1 MALTNSV
8 LAEKIWLDAGNDYQQ
23 RVPNPTVNGLEA
35 TWRALFKPGNNAYL
49 NQFMDVLVNR
59 VAYTYARNLEWTSPL
74 VVFKRAKLNYGTT
87 VQEIALNW
95 VKAHAYKDDVESLLR
110 LHRPEGDVAYHTQ
123 NRQDKYPISV
133 VLPELKNAFLDD
145 YGLNRLVASIMQAP
159 VNSDNYDEYRI
170 ALNMLATY
178 EDAYGFFKYP
188 LSKVPSD
195 EASGKEFLT
204 AVRTLVGMLQFPSA
218 RYNAASVSVPVFAK
232 PSELVLLVTPAV
244 AASLSV
250 EVLSSI
256 FHVELAEVNVR
267 QIIVDEF
274 PIPNTVAMLTT
285 QDFFILQDT
294 LYENTSFYNAETL
307 ATNYYLHHWEIV
319 SASPFVPAILFTVGD
334 TGTGTTIPTVKQSV
348 IGITVTGA
356 DTAEAGTDVQL
367 TVNLTGTMSS
377 ARYGVAVEPDAAL
390 FEVSAVTAKPADDTP
405 GSPIDIDPMK
415 TYVDKFAV
423 LHIAEDMPTGAVV
436 TVTATSAYINPSA
449 TTCKYTASHAV
460 TITAPTTAATDPVK
474 PSVKAKRTGKGAS
487 GTTDSHGTETAT
499 TAR

>member
-1 MALTNSV
+1 MALKNSV
-8 LAEKIWLDAGNDYQQ
+8 IAEKIWLEAGNDYQQ
-23 RVPNPTVNGLEA
+23 RIPNPTVNSLEA

-59 VAYTYARNLEWTSPL
+59 IAYTYVRNLAWQSPL
-74 VVFKRAKLNYGTT
+74 AVYKRPKVNNGTT

-95 VKAHAYKDDVESLLR
+95 VKAHAYKDDVESLLH

-145 YGLNRLVASIMQAP
+145 YGLNRLVAGIMQAP

-178 EDAYGFFKYP
+178 EDVYGFYKYP
-188 LSKVPSD
+188 LSAVPTD
-195 EASGKEFLT
+195 EVTGKEFLT
-204 AVRTLVGMLQFPSA
+204 AVRTLVAMLQFPSA

-244 AASLSV
+244 AASVSV

-256 FHVELAEVNVR
+256 FHVEMAEVNVR

-274 PIPNTVAMLTT
+274 PIPNAVAMLTT
-285 QDFFILQDT
+285 EDFFIMQDT
-294 LYENTSFYNAETL
+294 LYETTSFWNAETL

-319 SASPFVPAILFTVGD
+319 SASPFVPAIMFTVGGD
-334 TGTGTTIPTVKQSV
+334 GTTVPTVKQAV
-348 IGITVTGA
+348 TGITLTGA
-356 DTAEAGTDVQL
+356 STAEAGEDVQL
-367 TVNLTGTMSS
+367 TVNLMGSL
-377 ARYGVAVEPDAAL
+377 APVHEGVAVEPDAAT
-390 FEVSAVTAKPADDTP
+390 FAVAATD
-405 GSPIDIDPMK
+405 GSDEPKAVELDPMS

-423 LHIAEDMPTGAVV
+423 LHLADDLPAGTVV
-436 TVTATSAYINPSA
+436 TVTATSAYVNPSA
-449 TTCKYTASHAV
+449 ATAHYTDAHVV
-460 TITAPTTAATDPVK
+460 TITAPTAAESAMPTVQK
-474 PSVKAKRTGKGAS
+474 KRTGKGAS
-487 GTTDSHGTETAT
+487 GTTDTHGNETAT
-499 TAR
+499 DKQ

>member
-8 LAEKIWLDAGNDYQQ
+8 LAEKIWLEAGNDFQQ
-23 RVPNPTVNGLEA
+23 RIPNPTVNSLEA

-59 VAYTYARNLEWTSPL
+59 IAYTYVRNLEWTNPL
-74 VVFKRAKLNYGTT
+74 AVFKRAKLNYGTT

-95 VKAHAYKDDVESLLR
+95 VKAHAYKDDIESLLR

-145 YGLNRLVASIMQAP
+145 YGLNRLVAGIMQAP

-178 EDAYGFFKYP
+178 ESAYGFYKYP
-188 LSKVPSD
+188 LSKTPSD

-256 FHVELAEVNVR
+256 FHVEMAEVNVR

-285 QDFFILQDT
+285 EDFFILQDT
-294 LYENTSFYNAETL
+294 LYENASFYNAETMT
-307 ATNYYLHHWEIV
+307 TNYYLHHWEIV
-319 SASPFVPAILFTVGD
+319 SASPFAPAILFTVGD
-334 TGTGTTIPTVKQSV
+334 SGTTVPTVKQAV
-348 IGITVTGA
+348 TGITLTGA
-356 DTAEAGTDVQL
+356 STAEAGTQVQL
-367 TVNLTGTMSS
+367 SVNLTGTMTPDG
-377 ARYGVAVEPDAAL
+377 YGVAVEPDAAL
-390 FEVSAVTAKPADDTP
+390 FEVSAVTAKPDDSTA
-405 GSPIDIDPMK
+405 GSPIDIDPMR

-449 TTCKYTASHAV
+449 ATSAYTATHAV
-460 TITAPTTAATDPVK
+460 TITEPVAAATEPIK
-474 PSVKAKRTGKGAS
+474 PSAKEKRSGKGAS
-487 GTTDSHGTETAT
+487 
-499 TAR
+499 

>member
-23 RVPNPTVNGLEA
+23 RIPNPTVNSLEA

-59 VAYTYARNLEWTSPL
+59 IAYTYARTLEWTNPL
-74 VVFKRAKLNYGTT
+74 AVFKRAKLYYGTT
-87 VQEIALNW
+87 AQEIALNW
-95 VKAHAYKDDVESLLR
+95 VKAHAYKDDVESLLC
-110 LHRPEGDVAYHTQ
+110 LYRPEGAVAYHTQ

-178 EDAYGFFKYP
+178 EDVYGFFKYP

-256 FHVELAEVNVR
+256 FHVEMAEVNVR

-285 QDFFILQDT
+285 EDFFILQDT

-334 TGTGTTIPTVKQSV
+334 AGTTIPTVKQSV
-348 IGITVTGA
+348 TGITVTGA

-367 TVNLTGTMSS
+367 TVNLTGTMSP
-377 ARYGVAVEPDAAL
+377 AGYGVAVEPDAAL
-390 FEVSAVTAKPADDTP
+390 FEVSAVTAKSDGGTP

-436 TVTATSAYINPSA
+436 KVTATSAYINPSA
-449 TTCKYTASHAV
+449 ATSKYTASHTV

-474 PSVKAKRTGKGAS
+474 PSVEAKRTGKGAS

-499 TAR
+499 TAQ

>member
-1 MALTNSV
+1 MALENSV
-8 LAEKIWLDAGNDYQQ
+8 IAEKIWLEAGNDYQQ
-23 RVPNPTVNGLEA
+23 RIPNPTINSLEA

-59 VAYTYARNLEWTSPL
+59 IAYTYVHNMAWQNPL
-74 VVFKRAKLNYGTT
+74 AVFKRQKLIYGTT

-123 NRQDKYPISV
+123 NRQDKYPISIV
-133 VLPELKNAFLDD
+133 PPELKNAFLDD
-145 YGLNRLVASIMQAP
+145 YGLNRLVAGIMQAP

-178 EDAYGFFKYP
+178 EDAYGFYKYP
-188 LSKVPSD
+188 LSAVPTD
-195 EASGKEFLT
+195 EATGKEFLT

-244 AASLSV
+244 AASVSV

-256 FHVELAEVNVR
+256 FHVEMAEVNVR

-274 PIPNTVAMLTT
+274 PIPNAVAMLTT
-285 QDFFILQDT
+285 EDFFIMQDT
-294 LYENTSFYNAETL
+294 LYENTSFWNAETL

-319 SASPFVPAILFTVGD
+319 SASPFVPAILFTVGGD
-334 TGTGTTIPTVKQSV
+334 GTTIPTVKQ
-348 IGITVTGA
+348 TVTGITLTGA
-356 DTAEAGTDVQL
+356 NTAEAGENVQL
-367 TVNLTGTMSS
+367 TVNLTGTLTPVHD
-377 ARYGVAVEPDAAL
+377 GVAVEPDAAT
-390 FEVSAVTAKPADDTP
+390 FSVAATDGGDTP
-405 GSPIDIDPMK
+405 KVVELDPMS

-423 LHIAEDMPTGAVV
+423 LHLADDLPAGTVV
-436 TVTATSAYINPSA
+436 TVTATSAYVNPSA
-449 TTCKYTASHAV
+449 AIAHYTASHAV
-460 TITAPTTAATDPVK
+460 TVATPTATDSAK
-474 PSVKAKRTGKGAS
+474 PTVQKKRTGKGAS
-487 GTTDSHGTETAT
+487 GTTDTHGEETAT
-499 TAR
+499 NKQ